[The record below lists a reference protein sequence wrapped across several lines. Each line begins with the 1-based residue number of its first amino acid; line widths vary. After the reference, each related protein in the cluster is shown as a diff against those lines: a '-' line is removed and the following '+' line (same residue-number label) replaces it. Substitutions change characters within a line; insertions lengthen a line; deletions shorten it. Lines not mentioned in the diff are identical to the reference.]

1 MVLFVKV
8 YVLVVDTSRVV
19 FGASHKRSYTTGAQ
33 NDIFKNN
40 YAVEQAKIC
49 WLVFV
54 VVGFVGFFFFVCVCV
69 FFVCFSLLFAGA
81 CFHLVGLFFNLFFY
95 LTV

>member
-54 VVGFVGFFFFVCVCV
+54 VVGFVGGFFFCVCVCFLFV
-69 FFVCFSLLFAGA
+69 FRCCLQG
-81 CFHLVGLFFNLFFY
+81 LVFI
-95 LTV
+95 